1 MDWISEN
8 YQPILV
14 RLPASFQVLPMCGE
28 LNIVIL
34 PFIHSGFSQP
44 FGVLIV
50 CSKLSFTP
58 SFHVVILGM
67 FGFLIGFRCIEFD
80 IVIVCF
86 LLGLGVCSGKLVH
99 IAAVPVCITVA

>member
-1 MDWISEN
+1 MDWISKN

-34 PFIHSGFSQP
+34 PFIHTGFSQP

-50 CSKLSFTP
+50 CSNLYFTP
-58 SFHVVILGM
+58 SIHLVI
-67 FGFLIGFRCIEFD
+67 IGFVSLLMGSRCIEID
-80 IVIVCF
+80 ILIVCF
-86 LLGLGVCSGKLVH
+86 LLGLGVCSGKPVH

>member
-14 RLPASFQVLPMCGE
+14 RLPASFQVLPMRGE
-28 LNIVIL
+28 LIIVIL
-34 PFIHSGFSQP
+34 LFIHSGFSQP

-50 CSKLSFTP
+50 CSKLSFSLP
-58 SFHVVILGM
+58 IYFVILGCL
-67 FGFLIGFRCIEFD
+67 GFLIGSSCIEID
-80 IVIVCF
+80 ILIVCF